1 MSRWKRMWFAVLAFC
16 VILSG
21 LSMESMASAPAG
33 KETGGSYTYRI
44 TLYAGKQGKFTEKG
58 YNQIKQRYGGASLSA
73 DKNKIIIENVNYS
86 SSERMVLPNA
96 ADLVSVSDDS
106 KYYVKGIRLS
116 GRDNNTAMES
126 PSFLPQ
132 SDSDYVIAYGV
143 KGDMVAYQVNFRDQ
157 AGNTLAPSTTY
168 YGNVGDKPVVAFLYI
183 EGYEPQAYNLTR
195 TLQKDPSKNEF
206 TFVYRR
212 VATGTTTTTVTND
225 GTTVT
230 TVPGSTTT
238 TQGGTGGNTGGGTT
252 GGGANQGDG
261 DAEAENGTDENAD
274 NAEDNTEDIQ
284 DEQVPMAPGELV
296 DLDEPEVPLAKLQN
310 LIINP
315 EGKVIYGYSILIG
328 LSAAAALIIMGVIFW
343 KKRRAGIGNEE
354 IDNWELK

>member
-1 MSRWKRMWFAVLAFC
+1 MSRWRRMWFAVVALC
-16 VILSG
+16 VLLSG
-21 LSMESMASAPAG
+21 LSIESMASAPTG

-44 TLYAGKQGKFTEKG
+44 TLYAGNQGTFTEKG
-58 YNQIKQRYGGASLSA
+58 YNQIKQRYGGASLST
-73 DKNKIIIENVNYS
+73 DKNRIIIENVNYS

-132 SDSDYVIAYGV
+132 SDLDYVIAYGV

-212 VATGTTTTTVTND
+212 AATGTTTTTVTDD

-230 TVPGSTTT
+230 TVPGSTAT
-238 TQGGTGGNTGGGTT
+238 TQGGTGGNAGGGTA
-252 GGGANQGDG
+252 GDGATQGEG
-261 DAEAENGTDENAD
+261 DAETENGTNE

-343 KKRRAGIGNEE
+343 KKRRADIGNEE